1 MSRKIFVVE
10 DDALTAAQLQQ
21 HIEQMG
27 YQLAGKADNAE
38 TALEQIEQTKPDLV
52 LMDIRLN
59 GAMDG
64 VQAAAKLQA
73 DGALAVIYL
82 TAYAEDEILARAKLT
97 EPFGYLLKPF
107 SAQGLKAGIETG
119 LYRSDMQR
127 KQQRILDAV
136 VDTIT
141 KLVKLHDPLI
151 DDVQAHAGVLA
162 EALATEL
169 HLRGQE
175 AKGIR
180 LAALLHGVGLVA
192 IPADLF
198 YRRTP
203 LQGAERELFQTHPE
217 VAFRLLKDIE
227 FPFPVAE
234 MVYQHMERL
243 DGSGFP
249 RKLSGAAILPGARV
263 VAVACKVVKSLTPR
277 GAKAALSV
285 DQTLKQLEAG
295 RGRLFDAEA
304 VDACVRLFREKGF
317 SLTMC

>member
-285 DQTLKQLEAG
+285 DRTLKQLEAG